1 MQKKQHHEVIK
12 MLQPRFDEGQQL
24 STWHLFFLA
33 VAYYEVRNYSKAL
46 ATIDLLQ
53 KQIDQGDRT
62 YVGSDLIVYP
72 QILRSYVHLDQ
83 GEPQKAIGE
92 GTLAYKL
99 LHEEGRER
107 KNFYTSQLIDI
118 YDFLGVAHA
127 LAGNKADAQK
137 IANSLQNLSITVMNG
152 P

>member
-24 STWHLFFLA
+24 STWHLFFLT

-83 GEPQKAIGE
+83 GSLRRPLVKAP
-92 GTLAYKL
+92 L
-99 LHEEGRER
+99 LINYCMKRDVRE
-107 KNFYTSQLIDI
+107 
-118 YDFLGVAHA
+118 
-127 LAGNKADAQK
+127 KAF
-137 IANSLQNLSITVMNG
+137 IHLN
-152 P
+152 